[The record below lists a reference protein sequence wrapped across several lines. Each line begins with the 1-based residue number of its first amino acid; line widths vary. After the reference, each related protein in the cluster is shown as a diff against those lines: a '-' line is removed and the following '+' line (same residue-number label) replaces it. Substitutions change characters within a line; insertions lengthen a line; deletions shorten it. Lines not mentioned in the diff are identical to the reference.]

1 MLHQI
6 CRAEVKYLRLEKV
19 LLPAGAD
26 PEIVRITSRAY
37 CWTREWRKDN
47 VKPGL
52 EEILPISE
60 EESAV
65 SSWWNNGAPKI
76 LRVIGRF
83 QDRMEHAEGISHL
96 EEELL
101 EYTTA
106 EDVLHQTLQA
116 CKSSPADEVKDV
128 PREHL
133 RAIAASTGGTDLN
146 KALNEHPETWYFKY
160 VPNTQ
165 KLTYSNEDPA
175 WWIQLNAADA
185 GTLQSWAP
193 ENHDRQ
199 WIVAFAKENWKH
211 DFEGWQRL

>member
-1 MLHQI
+1 
-6 CRAEVKYLRLEKV
+6 
-19 LLPAGAD
+19 
-26 PEIVRITSRAY
+26 
-37 CWTREWRKDN
+37 
-47 VKPGL
+47 
-52 EEILPISE
+52 
-60 EESAV
+60 
-65 SSWWNNGAPKI
+65 
-76 LRVIGRF
+76 
-83 QDRMEHAEGISHL
+83 
-96 EEELL
+96 
-101 EYTTA
+101 
-106 EDVLHQTLQA
+106 DVLHQTLQA

-133 RAIAASTGGTDLN
+133 RAIAASTGSTDLN

-211 DFEGWQRL
+211 DFEGWQRLGLAAGTNGAASQVPWGSETGLKFATQAT